1 MEFVTTTDRV
11 DIGRRAADIGIRSER
26 PTEQWLAGRQSGKVA
41 HGEAPKLAK
50 KPALYFRSACASRR
64 CFALSTNPGARAFR
78 APKETIMLY
87 ELRHRLARWLAYR
100 QTIAS
105 LRQVPDSTLADAGI
119 SREEIRERARHA
131 SLLR

>member
-1 MEFVTTTDRV
+1 
-11 DIGRRAADIGIRSER
+11 
-26 PTEQWLAGRQSGKVA
+26 
-41 HGEAPKLAK
+41 
-50 KPALYFRSACASRR
+50 
-64 CFALSTNPGARAFR
+64 
-78 APKETIMLY
+78 MLY